1 MMDIQLTDISL
12 FAVSFTAC
20 IYCFVLSRRLKT
32 LQDTKDGLG
41 ATIVAFSQSIS
52 DMSSST
58 KETNLRAKQIAQ
70 NLTTAIH
77 AADASA
83 IKIAALLEALDA
95 KETHLTRNIAQA
107 TQDVDADL
115 QGVLDEAKLY
125 ANEISSLLKE
135 IKTLPVH
142 ARNSENTTNA
152 HTSRTTV
159 IEHHDLF

>member
-1 MMDIQLTDISL
+1 MIDIQLTDISL

-32 LQDTKDGLG
+32 LQNTKDGLG

-95 KETHLTRNIAQA
+95 KETHLTHNIAQA
-107 TQDVDADL
+107 TQDLDADL
-115 QGVLDEAKLY
+115 QCVVEEAKLY
-125 ANEISSLLKE
+125 AHEISALLKQ
-135 IKTLPVH
+135 IKTIPVK
-142 ARNSENTTNA
+142 ARNSDNA
-152 HTSRTTV
+152 ATAHSARTAI